1 MDRRQNIITL
11 LNSKKYFK
19 YKIIPNMKD
28 TNIITKDTIL
38 PSFKRNKRDELSPI
52 CIPWCN
58 HRSPSLQCVVASFY
72 SILRNKNALF
82 SKNVADAS
90 YMTNWSFGRTKT
102 STFKNSHYANIVYI
116 FLNQKYMYHLLLHND
131 MYCWKYSIWLGKN
144 LNSVS

>member
-1 MDRRQNIITL
+1 MDHRQNIITL
-11 LNSKKYFK
+11 LNSKKCFK
-19 YKIIPNMKD
+19 YKIIPSMND

-38 PSFKRNKRDELSPI
+38 PPFKRNKRDELSPI

-72 SILRNKNALF
+72 SVLRNKNALF

-102 STFKNSHYANIVYI
+102 SNSKNSHNANIIYI
-116 FLNQKYMYHLLLHND
+116 SSNVRINYILVTFHMMGNE
-131 MYCWKYSIWLGKN
+131 I
-144 LNSVS
+144 

>member
-11 LNSKKYFK
+11 LNSKKCFK
-19 YKIIPNMKD
+19 YKIIPSMKD
-28 TNIITKDTIL
+28 TNTITKDTIL
-38 PSFKRNKRDELSPI
+38 PPFKRNKRDELSPI

-90 YMTNWSFGRTKT
+90 YMTNRSFGRTKT
-102 STFKNSHYANIVYI
+102 STLKNSQYANIISISLYQKNTYHWL
-116 FLNQKYMYHLLLHND
+116 FL
-131 MYCWKYSIWLGKN
+131 
-144 LNSVS
+144 